1 MKMIEYLKRS
11 RIICRFIERLETIPS
26 GVWRLFQA
34 CYNLIVLF
42 LLIGGIAWG
51 IRERKV
57 LRENQRSMLIN
68 QDSMKAGIGKE
79 NLVLTDS
86 LINIINND

>member
-1 MKMIEYLKRS
+1 MKKIVSYLKRT
-11 RIICRFIERLETIPS
+11 RIICRFIERLETIPI

-51 IRERKV
+51 IKERKV
-57 LRENQRSMLIN
+57 LRENQRSGGAMIPFTV
-68 QDSMKAGIGKE
+68 D
-79 NLVLTDS
+79 
-86 LINIINND
+86 NDIAYRYLMDEFGGSKLS

>member
-1 MKMIEYLKRS
+1 MKIINYLKLT
-11 RIICRFIERLETIPS
+11 RIICHFIERLETIQS

-34 CYNLIVLF
+34 CYNLIILF
-42 LLIGGIAWG
+42 LLIAGIFWG

-57 LRENQRSMLIN
+57 LKENQRSMLIN

-86 LINIINND
+86 LINILK